1 MRMPVQVNKPKKSK
15 FPVVVLLML
24 AVVGVRSC
32 GGSTPSRPVGGQF
45 AASTNDGN
53 ANGGNRMHRTSL
65 GGGDLFVGG
74 DGQGNVYYLDS
85 YRSSYS
91 SGR

>member
-1 MRMPVQVNKPKKSK
+1 MRMPVQDTKSNKPKFSL
-15 FPVVVLLML
+15 FLLLML

-32 GGSTPSRPVGGQF
+32 GGSAPSRPAGGQF
-45 AASTNDGN
+45 AAPTNGTS
-53 ANGGNRMHRTSL
+53 RMHRTSL
-65 GGGDLFVGG
+65 GGGDLYVGS
-74 DGQGNVYYLDS
+74 DGQGNAIYLDS